1 MATPS
6 DPSPSQPRTD
16 PGGEPSALG
25 GGSADRATAIDP
37 LLLPV
42 VVGLV
47 LPGLI
52 ILVDR
57 WRRGLERPS
66 VVIGA
71 VLTLTGLAIVVRA
84 AGDHRAAARAGS
96 TSRGQARPL
105 VTTGLFAHCRNPVDL
120 GVLAM
125 LAGLSMASRSP
136 LLGLYLLA
144 AAVVLHLH
152 IVLRREPLAAASFPE
167 TWPAYRRQAPRW
179 FPRIR
184 PPGTT

>member
-6 DPSPSQPRTD
+6 DPTPSQPRTD
-16 PGGEPSALG
+16 PGGEPSAVG

-37 LLLPV
+37 LLLPI

-47 LPGLI
+47 IPGLI
-52 ILVDR
+52 ILLDP

-66 VVIGA
+66 VVIGV
-71 VLTLTGLAIVVRA
+71 VLTVTGLAIVVRA
-84 AGDHRAAARAGS
+84 AGDRRAGE
-96 TSRGQARPL
+96 RGSSAPSGPARLL

-136 LLGLYLLA
+136 LLGLYLLTT
-144 AAVVLHLH
+144 AVVLHLH
-152 IVLRREPLAAASFPE
+152 IVLRREPLAAASSPR
-167 TWPAYRRQAPRW
+167 TWTAYSREVPRW